1 MTFAR
6 RITFSFWLVVTV
18 SLAIL
23 YLSKPELINPGQF
36 VNFLRELGSL
46 VLVGYFLLSVLR
58 PMILVPSTVLIVVGT
73 LLFPGDPFLVFMVS
87 LAAIVVSAAL
97 IYYFFDFLGIDQ
109 LFEHKHQT
117 RLRWLEKQL
126 TLKGFWIVVG
136 WSMFPFVPTDAI
148 CYVAGTF
155 RMHIGKFLLG
165 VMLGEIPI
173 VAFYVMGGTWFFGS

>member
-1 MTFAR
+1 MTLAR

-73 LLFPGDPFLVFMVS
+73 
-87 LAAIVVSAAL
+87 
-97 IYYFFDFLGIDQ
+97 
-109 LFEHKHQT
+109 
-117 RLRWLEKQL
+117 
-126 TLKGFWIVVG
+126 
-136 WSMFPFVPTDAI
+136 
-148 CYVAGTF
+148 
-155 RMHIGKFLLG
+155 
-165 VMLGEIPI
+165 
-173 VAFYVMGGTWFFGS
+173 